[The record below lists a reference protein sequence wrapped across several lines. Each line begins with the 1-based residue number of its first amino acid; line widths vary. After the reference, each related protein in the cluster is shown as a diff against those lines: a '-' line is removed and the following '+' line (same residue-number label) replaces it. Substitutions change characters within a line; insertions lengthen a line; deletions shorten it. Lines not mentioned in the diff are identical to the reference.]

1 MVGHCFQIESPSAE
15 SFLIKPDMDPDMI
28 EKLVNIPYAG
38 ERIYPLPYM
47 GYLSRTFSNN
57 Q

>member
-47 GYLSRTFSNN
+47 E
-57 Q
+57 